1 MKQSKYILLFILVA
15 TFSSC
20 TWVKQQLHQHQHGDV
35 LVDIDGQLLYRTNID
50 ELTRG
55 ITNPEDSA
63 RIADTY
69 IAQWTTEATRYAKA
83 RRVIRDNKQI
93 EALAENYRRALY
105 VQAYEEWLVENEM
118 PKHIHPDSIQA
129 YYDAHITDFILDDN
143 LVQGM
148 FLVVPKNAPRLER
161 LRKLLSDVKVKPT
174 KQKANET
181 EELDADVLEKI
192 EKYAYQ
198 NASGYELFTDQ
209 WHTTQ
214 NIILRM
220 PMQQNTLTRQL
231 QQTNIIEMSD
241 SVNTYFLRVTDKR
254 LIGEPMPLEYAQP
267 QIEQIIL
274 NKRKIEFINNIR

>member
-1 MKQSKYILLFILVA
+1 MKQSKYILLLILIA

-20 TWVKQQLHQHQHGDV
+20 TWIKQQLHQHRHGDV
-35 LVDIDGQLLYRTNID
+35 LVDINGQLLYRTDID
-50 ELTRG
+50 DLTRG
-55 ITNPEDSA
+55 ITSPEDSA

-69 IAQWTTEATRYAKA
+69 IAQWKAEATRYAKA

-93 EALAENYRRALY
+93 ETLAENYRRALY
-105 VQAYEEWLVENEM
+105 VHAYEEWLVENEM
-118 PKHIHPDSIQA
+118 PKNVHPDSIQA
-129 YYDAHITDFILDDN
+129 YYDTHTTDFILTDN

-148 FLVVPKNAPRLER
+148 LLVVPKNAPRLER
-161 LRKLLSDVKVKPT
+161 LRKLLSDVKLNPT
-174 KQKANET
+174 KQKDNET
-181 EELDADVLEKI
+181 EQLDAEVLEKI

-220 PMQQNTLTRQL
+220 PMEENNLGTQLRQK
-231 QQTNIIEMSD
+231 NIIEMSD

-267 QIEQIIL
+267 EIEQIIL
-274 NKRKIEFINNIR
+274 NQRKIEFIKNIR